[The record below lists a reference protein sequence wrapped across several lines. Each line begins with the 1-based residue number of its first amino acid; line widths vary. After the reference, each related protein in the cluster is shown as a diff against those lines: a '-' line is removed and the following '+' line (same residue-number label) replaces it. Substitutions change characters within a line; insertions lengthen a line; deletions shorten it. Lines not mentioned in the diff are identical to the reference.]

1 MQSKEKAWDQ
11 MLLATEE
18 VPNVKGSLSLWHKI
32 CYCRASLRFGAM
44 CLLLEKFISLR
55 LHLNKTR

>member
-18 VPNVKGSLSLWHKI
+18 VPNVKGNLGPWHKI
-32 CYCRASLRFGAM
+32 CYRCGFSEV
-44 CLLLEKFISLR
+44 CSNVSPFICI
-55 LHLNKTR
+55 